1 MIRSR
6 FRDFDWMLLG
16 IVMVLS
22 VISVLEIRSAT
33 EMTKFHGFQQKQI
46 VFLVVGIVGMFA
58 FALVD
63 YHRLLGISYWAY
75 GVSLVS
81 LVAVRLVGTKV
92 LGARR
97 WINQIGRAH
106 V

>member
-33 EMTKFHGFQQKQI
+33 EMTKFHGFQQKQM
-46 VFLVVGIVGMFA
+46 VFLAVGAVG
-58 FALVD
+58 D
-63 YHRLLGISYWAY
+63 
-75 GVSLVS
+75 
-81 LVAVRLVGTKV
+81 VRVCAGGLSPAAADFV
-92 LGARR
+92 LGVWGEPGVAA
-97 WINQIGRAH
+97 GCEAGGDEGAGGSAMD
-106 V
+106 